1 MAAQRVFAT
10 IGAGWTGALLYNN
23 GDLVREMAARVG
35 SLALASSSTPASAVD
50 PAVQAL
56 SLQLAHLTQLLAL
69 QQSSRS
75 STNESRRVVAMATAI
90 GLLAACGGTRLG
102 GLLYVTRQQFKNGV
116 STIGATVTA
125 LGLALQ
131 KVKRQLAEQISA
143 VQLSLDSVSGR
154 VDDVASELAGARE
167 DIDEVRLVLQEVAK
181 KQAVTNSGVF
191 FLCDA
196 VRSAASKD
204 GPQGLQELEDALRST
219 SKKPLSSIQMELETF
234 TALQQTLQGM

>member
-69 QQSSRS
+69 QQSSGS
-75 STNESRRVVAMATAI
+75 ATNESRRVVAMATV
-90 GLLAACGGTRLG
+90 GLLAACGATRLG

-116 STIGATVTA
+116 STMGATVTA

-219 SKKPLSSIQMELETF
+219 SKKPLSSIQLELETF

>member
-1 MAAQRVFAT
+1 
-10 IGAGWTGALLYNN
+10 LN
-23 GDLVREMAARVG
+23 
-35 SLALASSSTPASAVD
+35 
-50 PAVQAL
+50 
-56 SLQLAHLTQLLAL
+56 
-69 QQSSRS
+69 
-75 STNESRRVVAMATAI
+75 
-90 GLLAACGGTRLG
+90 RLG
-102 GLLYVTRQQFKNGV
+102 GLLYVTRQQFKDGV

-125 LGLALQ
+125 LSLALQ
-131 KVKRQLAEQISA
+131 KVKRQLGEQISA

-167 DIDEVRLVLQEVAK
+167 DIDEVRQVLQEVAK

-196 VRSAASKD
+196 VRGAASKD

-219 SKKPLSSIQMELETF
+219 SKKTLSSIQLELETF